1 LHDLVVH
8 NGDSLA
14 EELWSEVNFLNY
26 VACVEPDFPERGLSL
41 EAGALVEKSIVVD
54 QTLGESVWVMG
65 KRFDDFERVLSGCRG
80 PGSPGRFRL
89 KSLRNRGD

>member
-1 LHDLVVH
+1 MHDLVVH

-54 QTLGESVWVMG
+54 SPWVKAFGSWGNVLMILNVYSAAAG
-65 KRFDDFERVLSGCRG
+65 GRVR
-80 PGSPGRFRL
+80 
-89 KSLRNRGD
+89 RGDSA